1 MLTKLIDLG
10 YVGTGTTPSMKNPD
24 YYNSNDILFIKPS
37 DINDNGV
44 TELTDSE
51 FFISNA
57 ARKKARIIPKNT
69 ILCVCIG
76 SIGKIAITTKE
87 SSCNQQINY
96 IIPSEDHN
104 AKFLAYS
111 LLSRKNELIRI
122 GSDGPVVPIIN
133 KSRFENIEIII
144 FDYNKETE
152 IANELDNIRNIINI
166 KQNEL
171 NHLDEL
177 IKSRFIE
184 MFDSERN
191 KEKLVN
197 LCQFINGDRG
207 KNYPSAN
214 DRTVSGVPF
223 INAGHLDN
231 NTVCFEKMEYIS
243 EQKYEL
249 LSSGKVQK
257 DDIIYCLRGSLG
269 KKGIVTFDKGAIASS
284 LLILRANSKIRPLF
298 LLYSLE
304 QEYILSQMK
313 ASNNGSS
320 QPNLSAQSVKQ
331 YDVILPTISRQIEF
345 EEFVKLIDKS
355 KFVCYSKYF
364 LWLNFTFV
372 SSTIAYSNVV
382 SILAWPNRCWTCSI
396 GIPLSIAF
404 VANVLLNLCGC
415 TLSSPIFLPIFLSII
430 STPLISSLSY
440 GFKRLTKRASL
451 SSFLES
457 KYCCKCIFVFA
468 SKYTFRCLLP
478 LPKTIH
484 SLFSKSISLISNL
497 TSSPTLIP
505 VDIRTSTIAKSRL
518 LFVDCFIN
526 SIVSSEYTSFTTFPV
541 FTLWILLH
549 GLFEI

>member
-51 FFISNA
+51 FFISNV

-184 MFDSERN
+184 MF
-191 KEKLVN
+191 
-197 LCQFINGDRG
+197 GDRLINLNKKMSSIATPVIG
-207 KNYPSAN
+207 LTYKPSN
-214 DRTVSGVPF
+214 VTKDGTIVLRSGNIQNNELQLEEDIVRVSN
-223 INAGHLDN
+223 IN
-231 NTVCFEKMEYIS
+231 IS
-243 EQKYEL
+243 EQKWI
-249 LSSGKVQK
+249 K
-257 DDIIYCLRGSLG
+257 DKDILMCSR
-269 KKGIVTFDKGAIASS
+269 
-284 LLILRANSKIRPLF
+284 
-298 LLYSLE
+298 
-304 QEYILSQMK
+304 
-313 ASNNGSS
+313 NGSARLVGKS
-320 QPNLSAQSVKQ
+320 CLIRHPKEQMSFGAFMTVVRTKYPYFLQGFFTSDYFKNQLTGVGTASVNQ
-331 YDVILPTISRQIEF
+331 ITSGMLNNYDVIEPTEVEEKEF
-345 EEFVKLIDKS
+345 ESYVKQIDKS
-355 KFVCYSKYF
+355 KFIVQQEIKDLQELLDKKMDEYF
-364 LWLNFTFV
+364 
-372 SSTIAYSNVV
+372 
-382 SILAWPNRCWTCSI
+382 
-396 GIPLSIAF
+396 GQ
-404 VANVLLNLCGC
+404 
-415 TLSSPIFLPIFLSII
+415 
-430 STPLISSLSY
+430 
-440 GFKRLTKRASL
+440 
-451 SSFLES
+451 
-457 KYCCKCIFVFA
+457 
-468 SKYTFRCLLP
+468 
-478 LPKTIH
+478 
-484 SLFSKSISLISNL
+484 
-497 TSSPTLIP
+497 
-505 VDIRTSTIAKSRL
+505 
-518 LFVDCFIN
+518 
-526 SIVSSEYTSFTTFPV
+526 
-541 FTLWILLH
+541 
-549 GLFEI
+549 